1 MVGEVDSFDPVNGL
15 TKVIQKNKLYRGD
28 ELNVLMPEG
37 YMSPVKVAELYDH
50 NLKAIDS
57 APHPGMTF
65 FIKALDSEGN
75 AVMLPPMAFLSRD
88 GDKDNGIKPAEG

>member
-1 MVGEVDSFDPVNGL
+1 MA
-15 TKVIQKNKLYRGD
+15 
-28 ELNVLMPEG
+28 
-37 YMSPVKVAELYDH
+37 PVKVHELYDPY
-50 NLKAIDS
+50 LKAIDS